1 MWHKDLT
8 RDIISCCMDHKFYML
23 SSLQGLFL
31 QAAKSIQTFVK
42 DRPGVLAAF
51 LGAAGLVA
59 CTATYRS
66 QNREALDASR
76 AIRTTKKVVTSD
88 DWAFIDQISDEVT
101 LDALCI
107 SLGINLTHIETLADK
122 KDELKEILLSAYL
135 KGKPAGDV
143 FTDSFA
149 AMVVILKDIFE
160 DYQQTQNKA

>member
-1 MWHKDLT
+1 M
-8 RDIISCCMDHKFYML
+8 RDIISRCRDHKFYML
-23 SSLQGLFL
+23 SSLQGLFS

-59 CTATYRS
+59 CATTYRS

-88 DWAFIDQISDEVT
+88 DWAFIDQVSDEVT

-107 SLGINLTHIETLADK
+107 SLGINLTHIETLDEK
-122 KDELKEILLSAYL
+122 RQELKEILLSAYL
-135 KGKPAGDV
+135 KGKPAGEV
-143 FTDSFA
+143 FIDSFA
-149 AMVVILKDIFE
+149 TMLGILKDIFE
-160 DYQQTQNKA
+160 DYQKAQNKA